1 MFSSLSQLGA
11 LDAKSRLKEMKT
23 ESLDKLILGLLNINS
38 TQNKFEALKFLIDH
52 NMDIFL
58 ILETKL
64 DASFPTA
71 RFLIKVFSAPYISDR
86 NSKGGGLLLY
96 IREDT
101 PSKILTCSSNCDTEF
116 LFVEI
121 NLRKRMVLNG
131 FEWF

>member
-101 PSKILTCSSNCDTEF
+101 PSQILTCSSNCDTEF